1 MNTIELLDALQLK
14 AKKDPELRKALFA
27 TRSEKNPVDA
37 FCKKCQEEGYP
48 IYTMDLIQAGEE
60 FMLPCVAVPTV
71 GEKIRQNW
79 KAKTIF
85 MNYFS
90 PLWKIENMI

>member
-60 FMLPCVAVPTV
+60 FLCFHASQYQRWGRKFANT
-71 GEKIRQNW
+71 GRRRR
-79 KAKTIF
+79 F
-85 MNYFS
+85 
-90 PLWKIENMI
+90 L

>member
-37 FCKKCQEEGYP
+37 FCKNVRKKVIHLYDGSDSGRGRVLCFHASQYR
-48 IYTMDLIQAGEE
+48 
-60 FMLPCVAVPTV
+60 TV

-79 KAKTIF
+79 KARTIF

>member
-27 TRSEKNPVDA
+27 TRSENNPVDA

-48 IYTMDLIQAGEE
+48 IYTMDLIQAGEGVLCSMRLQYNGGGGKSPKLE
-60 FMLPCVAVPTV
+60 
-71 GEKIRQNW
+71 GEDD
-79 KAKTIF
+79 F
-85 MNYFS
+85 
-90 PLWKIENMI
+90 L

>member
-48 IYTMDLIQAGEE
+48 IYTMDLIQQGKS